1 MKEGRKEGGR
11 EGGREGRR
19 EGGKEGG
26 REREGEREGEREE
39 GREEKQKL
47 IEFLSVQVPQF
58 ILDNYTEHNMAT
70 NCNIIVTQPRR
81 ISAISIAERVA
92 VERGE
97 TVGTNVGY
105 QVCVG
110 RV

>member
-1 MKEGRKEGGR
+1 M
-11 EGGREGRR
+11 
-19 EGGKEGG
+19 
-26 REREGEREGEREE
+26 
-39 GREEKQKL
+39 
-47 IEFLSVQVPQF
+47 IHFLSVQVPQF
-58 ILDNYTEHNMAT
+58 ILDNYTEHNMAA

-97 TVGTNVGY
+97 TVGMNVGY

>member
-1 MKEGRKEGGR
+1 MREKNGGRRDGVERREGGERGKGGERERGKEKEGGR
-11 EGGREGRR
+11 QNRR
-19 EGGKEGG
+19 
-26 REREGEREGEREE
+26 
-39 GREEKQKL
+39 KL
-47 IEFLSVQVPQF
+47 IQFLSVQVPQF
-58 ILDNYTEHNMAT
+58 ILDNYTEHNMAA

-105 QVCVG
+105 QVCV
-110 RV
+110 RVGE

>member
-1 MKEGRKEGGR
+1 M
-11 EGGREGRR
+11 
-19 EGGKEGG
+19 
-26 REREGEREGEREE
+26 
-39 GREEKQKL
+39 

>member
-1 MKEGRKEGGR
+1 MLEKGKEEGR
-11 EGGREGRR
+11 EGGRRR
-19 EGGKEGG
+19 K
-26 REREGEREGEREE
+26 RDRRR
-39 GREEKQKL
+39 L
-47 IEFLSVQVPQF
+47 IHFLPVQVPQF
-58 ILDNYTEHNMAT
+58 ILDNYTEHNMAA

-81 ISAISIAERVA
+81 ISAVSIAERVA

-97 TVGTNVGY
+97 TVGMNVGY

>member
-1 MKEGRKEGGR
+1 MERREEAREGKGERGREGEREGGR
-11 EGGREGRR
+11 EGGRQKRR
-19 EGGKEGG
+19 
-26 REREGEREGEREE
+26 
-39 GREEKQKL
+39 KL
-47 IEFLSVQVPQF
+47 IQYLSVQVPQF
-58 ILDNYTEHNMAT
+58 ILDNYTEHNMAA

-105 QVCVG
+105 QVCV
-110 RV
+110 RVGE

>member
-1 MKEGRKEGGR
+1 MGWRGGRRREREKGREGERERGREGGR
-11 EGGREGRR
+11 EGGRQNRR
-19 EGGKEGG
+19 
-26 REREGEREGEREE
+26 
-39 GREEKQKL
+39 KL
-47 IEFLSVQVPQF
+47 IRFLSVQVPQF
-58 ILDNYTEHNMAT
+58 ILDNYTEHNMAA

>member
-1 MKEGRKEGGR
+1 MWEGEKGRGGRGEKEGG
-11 EGGREGRR
+11 GKKGRR
-19 EGGKEGG
+19 GRRGKGTERREKKK
-26 REREGEREGEREE
+26 RERRR
-39 GREEKQKL
+39 L
-47 IEFLSVQVPQF
+47 IHFLSVQVPQF
-58 ILDNYTEHNMAT
+58 ILDNYTEHNMAA

-97 TVGTNVGY
+97 TVGMNVGY